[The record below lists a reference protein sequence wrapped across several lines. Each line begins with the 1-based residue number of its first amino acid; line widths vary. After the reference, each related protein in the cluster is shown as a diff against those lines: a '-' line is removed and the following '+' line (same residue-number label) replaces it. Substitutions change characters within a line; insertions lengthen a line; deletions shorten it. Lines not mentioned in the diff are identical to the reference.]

1 MTVALIAFLISLALT
16 GATGWFARK
25 RGIVSVADERSSHQ
39 GVIPSGGGLGIVL
52 AWFIVTFLLLRAET
66 PWLWQVGVM
75 PAVAVLA
82 FIGWLDDLRPMAAR
96 WRLLVQL
103 AVSFFLLVCAWQSGA
118 VTAVPVLFLAGLWL
132 LWVANMY
139 NFMDGSHGMAGMQ
152 GVFSGLILAWLF
164 HGAGQTGLYLVSLLV
179 AGSCLGFLPWNLAP
193 RRVFMG
199 DVGSVPLGFV
209 LGALCAWGVAIGA
222 FPLATALLVLS
233 VFMVD
238 AGLTL
243 MRRVIR
249 GERWYTAHRQHL
261 YQQLIAAGWPHGNV
275 LVLYLSLNIMLVL
288 PAIVVTAADS
298 TIAWFVALGSISIM
312 VVGWILAVR
321 RLGVTA

>member
-1 MTVALIAFLISLALT
+1 MTVALATLIVSLVLT
-16 GATGWFARK
+16 GATAWLAR
-25 RGIVSVADERSSHQ
+25 RGGVFSVEDERSSHQ
-39 GVIPSGGGLGIVL
+39 GVVPSGGGLGIVL
-52 AWFIVTFLLLRAET
+52 TWFAITFWLLFEQAPQL
-66 PWLWQVGVM
+66 WLVGVL

-82 FIGWLDDLRPMAAR
+82 VIGWLDDLRPMAAR

-103 AVSFFLLVCAWQSGA
+103 AVSLYLLACAWQSGVA
-118 VTAVPVLFLAGLWL
+118 VTAPVLFLAGLWL

-152 GVFSGLILAWLF
+152 GVFSGLVLAWLF
-164 HGAGQTGLYLVSLLV
+164 YQAGNTGLYLVSLV
-179 AGSCLGFLPWNLAP
+179 IAVSCMGFLPWNLAP
-193 RRVFMG
+193 KRIFMG
-199 DVGSVPLGFV
+199 DVGSVPLGFA
-209 LGALCAWGVAIGA
+209 LGALCAWGVAIEA
-222 FPLATALLVLS
+222 FSLASAILVLS

-243 MRRVIR
+243 LRRVIR

-261 YQQLIAAGWPHGNV
+261 YQQLIAAGWSHGNV
-275 LVLYLSLNIMLVL
+275 LVLYLSLNVLLVL
-288 PAIVVTAADS
+288 PAIVVTATESGFD
-298 TIAWFVALGSISIM
+298 WFVALGMIATM